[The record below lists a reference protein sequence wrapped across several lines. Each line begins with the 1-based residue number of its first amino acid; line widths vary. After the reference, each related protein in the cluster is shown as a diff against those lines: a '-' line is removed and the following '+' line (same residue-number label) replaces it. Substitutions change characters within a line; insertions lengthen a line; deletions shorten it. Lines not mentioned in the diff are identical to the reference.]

1 MKRSTLDKFF
11 VVGGLALAC
20 LLLTLGIVLQ
30 SNADFANN
38 YVKQQLADQRIT
50 FTPVAGLA
58 PAEKKAACLVD
69 HAGKPLE
76 TGKQAECYANKYIAL
91 HLSEVNGGQ
100 TYSQSSGASR
110 AAQAAATAA
119 KEQGAANAT
128 ALQTKATELDGKV
141 QTLFRGETLRGLL
154 LTSYGFSEFG
164 RKAEQAAMVSFL
176 AAVVLFLASMA
187 GLVHALRTP
196 KTAIVE

>member
-176 AAVVLFLASMA
+176 AAFVLFLASMA

>member
-11 VVGGLALAC
+11 VVGGLALAA
-20 LLLTLGIVLQ
+20 LLLALGLVLQ
-30 SNADFANN
+30 SNANFAND
-38 YVKQQLADQRIT
+38 YVKAQLLDQRIN

-69 HAGKPLE
+69 NAGKPLE
-76 TGKQAECYANKYIAL
+76 SGKQAECYANRYIAL

-100 TYSQSSGASR
+100 TYSQSSGAAR
-110 AAQAAATAA
+110 AAQAEATAATAS
-119 KEQGAANAT
+119 GAANAT
-128 ALQTKATELDGKV
+128 ALTAKATALDGKV

-164 RKAEQAAMVSFL
+164 RKAEQAAVVSFL
-176 AAVVLFLASMA
+176 AAFVLFLASMA

-196 KTAIVE
+196 KTEMVE